1 MQNEDSLITVTD
13 DPIEVTA
20 GRVYSRPVQVGDVVL
35 YTADDTEHC
44 RFGVVDRAAM
54 VTAVEPDCCVSLCA
68 FEPGG
73 FAFVRGARFSV
84 ERVSGTW
91 RHRELCACGC
101 RVHERTPPSMD
112 RGGSSRGNVDQNTCR
127 CFNVDSGLASCTN
140 STCKIHLNK
149 RYG

>member
-20 GRVYSRPVQVGDVVL
+20 GRVYSRPVQVGDIVL

-101 RVHERTPPSMD
+101 RVHERTP
-112 RGGSSRGNVDQNTCR
+112 RLWTGGFVMCCFSRLMLCR
-127 CFNVDSGLASCTN
+127 PGVTGWQ
-140 STCKIHLNK
+140 
-149 RYG
+149 GW

>member
-20 GRVYSRPVQVGDVVL
+20 GRVYSRPVQVGDIVL

-68 FEPGG
+68 FEPGVSRLFG
-73 FAFVRGARFSV
+73 VRVSVLSGCRVRGATGSYV
-84 ERVSGTW
+84 RV
-91 RHRELCACGC
+91 AVGC
-101 RVHERTPPSMD
+101 MKGPPVYGP
-112 RGGSSRGNVDQNTCR
+112 GGSLCV
-127 CFNVDSGLASCTN
+127 VLVV
-140 STCKIHLNK
+140 
-149 RYG
+149 